1 MLSRR
6 TLVLGLAGLAIAPRA
21 APARDFWGARDG
33 GMPADFIF
41 GYGTLINEPSRT
53 ATSKRRVPAVPARI
67 SGGFGYVRGFIA
79 RSGLRSGGG
88 FTALGLRRPGEG
100 EAASTI
106 NGTIFPVMNAE
117 EMAAFDRREGGYDRV
132 EVDPAFIE
140 PAGWQGLP
148 RGGRVWIYV
157 PRRQE
162 GNVQEGKA
170 ELPDATF
177 PLVQSYIDVVLEGA
191 LAESVDFARELIAT
205 TFDWSRFWIDDRPVP
220 RRPWSATPEAG
231 AIDRLLATVEPAAS
245 RFRDRLLPEL
255 YAARHLVAP
264 PGIQSPVPAE
274 AQ

>member
-6 TLVLGLAGLAIAPRA
+6 TLFLGLAGLAVAPK
-21 APARDFWGARDG
+21 PVLAREFWGTRDAG
-33 GMPADFIF
+33 LPTDFIF

-53 ATSKRRVPAVPARI
+53 STSKRRVPAVPARI
-67 SGGFGYVRGFIA
+67 SSGFGYVRGFIA

-88 FTALGLRRPGEG
+88 FTALGLRQPEKG

-106 NGTIFPVMNAE
+106 NGTIFPVLNAE

-132 EVDPAFIE
+132 EVDPVLIE

-157 PRRQE
+157 PK
-162 GNVQEGKA
+162 GQEGKA

-191 LAESVDFARELIAT
+191 LAEGVDFARELIAT

-231 AIDRLLATVEPAAS
+231 TIDRLLSTVEPAAS
-245 RFRDRLLPEL
+245 RFRERLLPEL
-255 YAARHLVAP
+255 YAARHLAAQPTAP
-264 PGIQSPVPAE
+264 SPMPAE
-274 AQ
+274 AR